1 LDEDNSKRRQLAMSY
16 TKLLNLSGLV
26 LPKTRADAEHVFHL
40 YVVKSRER
48 TKALEG
54 LKAKDIHAGI
64 HYPVPIHKQSAYQR
78 RIRTARS
85 MIITEALASEVLS
98 LPLYPEL
105 MDQQIH
111 EIVQA
116 LQCFQPKDGKR
127 G

>member
-1 LDEDNSKRRQLAMSY
+1 
-16 TKLLNLSGLV
+16 
-26 LPKTRADAEHVFHL
+26 LPKTRADAEHIFHL

-105 MDQQIH
+105 TYQQIH